1 MSWFPI
7 PHSLFSENTRFKRL
21 SFAEKGRYFHL
32 CYLASKAIPRGL
44 IREDDEDVAY
54 ELSMDVADWRTF
66 KAKLRVRGLI
76 DFQPNGITLVAWS
89 ADTSVSVDSGLD
101 RRGKGAY
108 PLHVLP
114 PTLEGAAMVLELE
127 SAQYERSR
135 AVVPHPQPPSG
146 FIDKTKWLMAYNGH
160 RPENWRSCRVV
171 APELE
176 RRIQILI
183 AVCGSED
190 EAISVLTLALQG
202 IRIEDQGFYREVRW
216 SLATL
221 LDPAHLNQR
230 VLDIAADAQ
239 EQGLNPDAIAA
250 SGLTEAD
257 LSLARYAQWK
267 RNKMALKDKGKR
279 DA

>member
-1 MSWFPI
+1 
-7 PHSLFSENTRFKRL
+7 
-21 SFAEKGRYFHL
+21 
-32 CYLASKAIPRGL
+32 
-44 IREDDEDVAY
+44 
-54 ELSMDVADWRTF
+54 
-66 KAKLRVRGLI
+66 
-76 DFQPNGITLVAWS
+76 
-89 ADTSVSVDSGLD
+89 
-101 RRGKGAY
+101 
-108 PLHVLP
+108 
-114 PTLEGAAMVLELE
+114 
-127 SAQYERSR
+127 
-135 AVVPHPQPPSG
+135 
-146 FIDKTKWLMAYNGH
+146 MAYNGH

-183 AVCGSED
+183 AVCGSEA

>member
-32 CYLASKAIPRGL
+32 CYLASKSIPRGL

-89 ADTSVSVDSGLD
+89 VDASVSVDSGLD
-101 RRGKGAY
+101 RRGKGAH

-135 AVVPHPQPPSG
+135 AVVPHPQSPSG

-183 AVCGSED
+183 AVCGSEA

-202 IRIEDQGFYREVRW
+202 IWIEDQGFYRQVRW

-267 RNKMALKDKGKR
+267 RKKMALKDKWKR

>member
-89 ADTSVSVDSGLD
+89 AETSVDAGLD

-108 PLHVLP
+108 PLHLLP
-114 PTLEGAAMVLELE
+114 PTLEGETTVLELE
-127 SAQYERSR
+127 SVQYERSR

-183 AVCGSED
+183 TVCGSEA

-202 IRIEDQGFYREVRW
+202 IRIEDQGFYRQVRW